1 VDSKQAVVLF
11 VLVLGTLMGA
21 LDSTIVILAFP
32 VIADGLNS
40 DIATT
45 IWIILIYLLITAITT
60 TPFGRVGDLYGRSRM
75 FNAGFAIFTI
85 GSALCGLS
93 PNIQSLILF
102 RAVQAVGGSLLQ
114 SNSGA
119 IIADIFPRNVRGRA
133 FGYNSLGWT
142 AGAMIGIVLGG
153 VITTFIGWE
162 YIFFINIPIGIMA
175 VILGL
180 LYLKDAG
187 RAKTVIDLLEM
198 VLMAGPLSLLSFG
211 AVDFAGQGL
220 GYFNLTLMILGVM
233 MVPIFIVYELR
244 STNPMLDLRVFSD
257 RVLRYSLL
265 AAFFMSLGYLSVV
278 FMVIMY
284 LQGVRGLSPLDA
296 SLLLIPGYLV
306 GSILSPLMGKLSDN
320 YGARIIASIG
330 IVMLGFAILIYLTL
344 GLDSSLDT
352 VLIASAISGTGT
364 SMFYPAN
371 NSAVMASARSGS
383 YGSISGLL
391 RTLQNIGI
399 LGSFVMAISVA
410 SASIPR
416 ADAFNIFI
424 GTTSLSGGLSTEFI
438 SGMDAALWA
447 SLLLL
452 VISGLMSII
461 RGKETK
467 AQKLM
472 QGRESS

>member
-1 VDSKQAVVLF
+1 MVSKQAILLS

-32 VIADGLNS
+32 AIADGFNS
-40 DIATT
+40 DIATA
-45 IWIILIYLLITAITT
+45 IWIILIYLLVTAVTT
-60 TPFGRVGDLYGRSRM
+60 TPFGRIGDLYGRSRM
-75 FNAGFAIFTI
+75 FNAGFAIFTV

-114 SNSGA
+114 ANSGA
-119 IIADIFPRNVRGRA
+119 IIADIFPRNERGRA

-142 AGAMIGIVLGG
+142 AGAMVGIVLGG

-162 YIFFINIPIGIMA
+162 YIFFINIPIGVVA
-175 VILGL
+175 VILGM

-187 RAKTVIDLLEM
+187 KAERGIDLLEM
-198 VLMAGPLSLLSFG
+198 ALLASPLSLISFG

-220 GYFNLTLMILGVM
+220 NYFNLALMILGAVL
-233 MVPIFIVYELR
+233 VPVFIVHELR
-244 STNPMLDLRVFSD
+244 STDPMLDFKVFSNK
-257 RVLRYSLL
+257 VLRYSLL

-296 SLLLIPGYLV
+296 SLLLIPGYAV
-306 GSILSPLMGKLSDN
+306 GSILSPLMGRFSDSF
-320 YGARIIASIG
+320 GARIIASIG
-330 IVMLGFAILIYLTL
+330 IGMLGLAILIYLTL
-344 GLDSSLDT
+344 GLESSLNI
-352 VLIASAISGTGT
+352 VLLASAISGIGT

-399 LGSFVMAISVA
+399 LGSFVMAISIA

-416 ADAFNIFI
+416 ADAFKIFI
-424 GTTSLSGGLSTEFI
+424 GTTSLSGGLSIEFI
-438 SGMDAALWA
+438 SGMDSALWA

-452 VISGLMSII
+452 AISGVMSLI
-461 RGKETK
+461 RGKESR
-467 AQKLM
+467 AQKIIQEKDSL
-472 QGRESS
+472 